1 MAAAARI
8 LELNAREQEIR
19 KEHSA
24 LLEPSA
30 TDKRPLTP
38 EEIAKAD
45 SLQAELTQVVATR
58 KHIQLS
64 ETPVDESPR
73 PEVPNT
79 PEQPKASENKMLAF
93 GRFLQ
98 GIAAAAGYKD
108 LGTQYNAAATGL
120 NVGTGYEG
128 GFLVRTDFS
137 TMLLDKAMTE
147 AVLAPR
153 CSSVTLSEG
162 SDSFEAPYIDETS
175 RATGSRFGGVR
186 IYRSGEADTV
196 TASKPKFGRF
206 EIRLED
212 LMGISYATE
221 RSLRDA
227 GVLAQVIAK
236 SFASEFAYTVD
247 DEILNGDGNARM
259 IGILSAPATVSVAK
273 EGSQVAATIVAEN
286 ILKMYARMPSKLR
299 NSAVWIHNQDCE
311 PQFPQ
316 MNIKIKNVAGTE
328 NVGGL
333 PIWTPP
339 NVLSPV
345 PSLYGKPLVAA
356 EQAKTLGTV
365 GDLYFANLAE
375 YLLVKKGGLDMAES
389 VHVRFLYNEKTFRF
403 LFPINGAPTWKSA
416 LTPAN
421 GSSTLSPFIT
431 LATRS

>member
-8 LELNAREQEIR
+8 IELNAREKAIR
-19 KEHSA
+19 EEHAA

-30 TDKRPLTP
+30 VDKRNLTP
-38 EEIAKAD
+38 EEIIKAD
-45 SLQAELTQVVATR
+45 ALQAELTQVVATR
-58 KHIQLS
+58 KHIQVS
-64 ETPVDESPR
+64 ETASDYGR
-73 PEVPNT
+73 PEQIPGAT
-79 PEQPKASENKMLAF
+79 EAPKAESKMLGF

-98 GIAAAAGYKD
+98 GVAAASGYKD
-108 LGTQYNAAATGL
+108 LGPSFSAAASGL
-120 NVGTGYEG
+120 NTGTCTEC
-128 GFLVRTDFS
+128 GFLVRTDYS
-137 TMLLDKAMTE
+137 TMLLYKAMTE
-147 AVLAPR
+147 SVLAPL

-186 IYRSGEADTV
+186 IYRAGEADTV

-206 EIRLED
+206 EIRLEE
-212 LMGISYATE
+212 LMGIAYATE

-236 SFASEFAYTVD
+236 SFASEFAYTID
-247 DEILNGDGNARM
+247 DEILNGDGNARCL
-259 IGILSAPATVSVAK
+259 GILNSPATVSVAK
-273 EGSQVAATIVAEN
+273 ETSQVAATIVAEN
-286 ILKMYARMPSKLR
+286 ILKMHSRMPAKMR
-299 NSAVWIHNQDCE
+299 NGAVWIHNQDCE

-316 MNIKIKNVAGTE
+316 MNIKVKNVAGSE

-333 PIWTPP
+333 PIFSPP

-365 GDLYFANLAE
+365 GDLYFANLSE
-375 YLLVKKGGLDMAES
+375 YLLVKKGGLEMAES

-403 LFPINGAPTWKSA
+403 MFPINGAPTWKSA

-421 GSSTLSPFIT
+421 GSNTLSPFVS
-431 LATRS
+431 LATRA

>member
-1 MAAAARI
+1 MAAAARLI
-8 LELNAREQEIR
+8 ELNAREKAIR
-19 KEHSA
+19 EEHAA

-30 TDKRPLTP
+30 VDKRNLTP
-38 EEIAKAD
+38 EEIIKAD
-45 SLQAELTQVVATR
+45 ALQAELTQVVATR
-58 KHIQLS
+58 KHIQVS
-64 ETPVDESPR
+64 ETSADTGR
-73 PEVPNT
+73 PEQIPGAT
-79 PEQPKASENKMLAF
+79 EAPKAESKMLAF

-98 GIAAAAGYKD
+98 GVAAASGYKD
-108 LGTQYNAAATGL
+108 LGPQFNAAASGL
-120 NVGTGYEG
+120 NTGTGAEG

-147 AVLAPR
+147 SVLAPL

-186 IYRSGEADTV
+186 IYRAGEADTV

-212 LMGISYATE
+212 LMGIAYATE

-236 SFASEFAYTVD
+236 SFASEFAYTID
-247 DEILNGDGNARM
+247 DEILNGDGNARCL
-259 IGILSAPATVSVAK
+259 GILNSPATVSVAK
-273 EGSQVAATIVAEN
+273 EASQVAATIVAEN
-286 ILKMYARMPSKLR
+286 ILKMHSRMPAKMR
-299 NSAVWIHNQDCE
+299 NGAVWIHNQDCE

-316 MNIKIKNVAGTE
+316 MNIKVKNVAGSE

-333 PIWTPP
+333 PIFSPP

-365 GDLYFANLAE
+365 GDLYFANLSE
-375 YLLVKKGGLDMAES
+375 YLLVKKGGLEMAES

-403 LFPINGAPTWKSA
+403 IFPINGAPTWKSA

-421 GSSTLSPFIT
+421 GSNPLSPFVS
-431 LATRS
+431 LATRA